1 MISNQRLDDSFVKWN
16 RCTCLGVSLL
26 SYHRHTQNMAKM
38 KWKTYRTSTDKSYT
52 DSCSAVGMR

>member
-1 MISNQRLDDSFVKWN
+1 
-16 RCTCLGVSLL
+16 
-26 SYHRHTQNMAKM
+26 MAKM